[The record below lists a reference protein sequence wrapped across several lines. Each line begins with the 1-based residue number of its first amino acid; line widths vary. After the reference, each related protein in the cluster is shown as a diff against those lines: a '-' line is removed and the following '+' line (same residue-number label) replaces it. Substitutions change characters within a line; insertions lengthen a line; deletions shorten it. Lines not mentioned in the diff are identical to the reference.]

1 MRWTRGSKEKEQ
13 GANAISA
20 DLRVWEDTLKSLLLD
35 LAARARQRLTSLLRG
50 TNAAALLTGCALA
63 CASTSANDFVPDYDQ
78 AAGYL
83 GDSKLAIIMDDMG
96 YSMARG
102 QRVLDLP
109 GAMTIAILPFTPS
122 AAELATAT
130 VAQGKEVIVHQ
141 PMEPQRPQGSITAKG
156 MLTTGMPANDFYA
169 TLSAAIDSVPHSVGI
184 SNHTGSKLT
193 SHGERMGWV
202 MDHIRQRDLFFV
214 DSRTSA
220 NTVAHRTAQEFDVPT
235 VSRDVFLDHV
245 ITPAAIEKQFERAVR
260 LAKLRG
266 SAVLIAHPHEASLRF
281 LEERLPRLIANA
293 EVRLVTAGSLVTR
306 REARP
311 GELVLPQDPMSAHT
325 APGR

>member
-1 MRWTRGSKEKEQ
+1 M
-13 GANAISA
+13 
-20 DLRVWEDTLKSLLLD
+20 
-35 LAARARQRLTSLLRG
+35 
-50 TNAAALLTGCALA
+50 
-63 CASTSANDFVPDYDQ
+63 PDYDQ

-122 AAELATAT
+122 AAELASAT

-141 PMEPQRPQGSITAKG
+141 PMEPQRPQGAITAKG
-156 MLTTGMPANDFYA
+156 MLTTGMAATDFYA

-193 SHGERMGWV
+193 THGERMGWV

-245 ITPAAIEKQFERAVR
+245 ITPAAIEIQFERAVR

-306 REARP
+306 QATRP

-325 APGR
+325 APVR

>member
-1 MRWTRGSKEKEQ
+1 M
-13 GANAISA
+13 
-20 DLRVWEDTLKSLLLD
+20 
-35 LAARARQRLTSLLRG
+35 
-50 TNAAALLTGCALA
+50 
-63 CASTSANDFVPDYDQ
+63 PDYDQ

-122 AAELATAT
+122 AAELASAT

-141 PMEPQRPQGSITAKG
+141 PMEPQRPQGAITAKG
-156 MLTTGMPANDFYA
+156 MLTTGMAATDFYA

-193 SHGERMGWV
+193 THGERMGWV

-245 ITPAAIEKQFERAVR
+245 ITPAAIEIQFERAVR

-266 SAVLIAHPHEASLRF
+266 SAVLIAHPHEVSLRF

-325 APGR
+325 APVR